1 MGLAQRLISP
11 KGKDMVIG
19 PKKPKGFS
27 EKPMGVKEVW

>member
-19 PKKPKGFS
+19 PKKTKGFS
-27 EKPMGVKEVW
+27 EKPMGVKEVR